1 MCFVAVAGRLGIGS
15 DAVEMDF
22 IISPFGMRM
31 LMAGLVELMGWHSN
45 ADL

>member
-1 MCFVAVAGRLGIGS
+1 MAVAGRSGIGS

-22 IISPFGMRM
+22 IISPFGMST
-31 LMAGLVELMGWHSN
+31 LIVGFLELTGWHSN